1 MTREELA
8 IFAKIKMHAAM
19 GAVMSQ
25 STTMLTLYE
34 VLELMGVPM
43 LLEVALKS
51 KDTED

>member
-25 STTMLTLYE
+25 STTMLTLSE
-34 VLELMGVPM
+34 VLELMGVSELM
-43 LLEVALKS
+43 EAAK
-51 KDTED
+51 KDIED